1 MSAQN
6 SESQIFS
13 SSVIE
18 TPLVASVFPTVRYE
32 AKLPIE
38 DYHDPDDPWSLEIP
52 WSKQEHQ
59 GDEPQQL
66 ERVKETIQDERNE
79 EAEDDENIVMK
90 TDVVTRIEAVN
101 EAAAMEE
108 EQPMTLSNAAQPLSV
123 TEPGGCIGFEAS
135 GDDPGPVSSNV
146 DLKEAGGK
154 DHDNPGPHAD
164 QETINAVGDA
174 NTSLVD
180 AVNEGENISL
190 AYTSQT
196 GGAHPEPLADG
207 QEVGNVLKE
216 GPVETRTQ
224 HEVLHDERAL
234 SDKTP
239 TIVSFG
245 LVLR

>member
-32 AKLPIE
+32 AKLPVE
-38 DYHDPDDPWSLEIP
+38 DYPDPDDPWSLEIP
-52 WSKQEHQ
+52 WSKQEHRGEEQ
-59 GDEPQQL
+59 QQL
-66 ERVKETIQDERNE
+66 EREKETSPDERNE
-79 EAEDDENIVMK
+79 EAEDGENIVMK

-101 EAAAMEE
+101 EPAAMEE
-108 EQPMTLSNAAQPLSV
+108 EQPITLSNATQPSSV
-123 TEPGGCIGFEAS
+123 TDPGRYIGFETS
-135 GDDPGPVSSNV
+135 GDDPGPVPSNMG
-146 DLKEAGGK
+146 LKEAGGK

-164 QETINAVGDA
+164 QETVNAVGDA
-174 NTSLVD
+174 STSLVD
-180 AVNEGENISL
+180 AVDEVENISL
-190 AYTSQT
+190 ACRSQT
-196 GGAHPEPLADG
+196 GGVHSEPLANG
-207 QEVGNVLKE
+207 QEVGNVMNE

-239 TIVSFG
+239 TSVSFG